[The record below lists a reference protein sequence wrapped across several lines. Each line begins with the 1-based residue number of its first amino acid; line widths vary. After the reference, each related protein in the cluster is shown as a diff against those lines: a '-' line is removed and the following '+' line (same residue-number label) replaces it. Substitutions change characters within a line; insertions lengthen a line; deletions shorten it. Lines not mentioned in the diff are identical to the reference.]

1 MTCTS
6 SLISAHSTWFPDV
19 EGYSKSTGTPSSA
32 ARPRRKGV
40 RFAEASADEP
50 RPNLSLVLVQS
61 ILANPINRPMLLKKN
76 RIQLEEVVSALES
89 FLPVLE
95 EKIKDPRKLRDMDE
109 VKKLSLAWDS
119 LVRLSILLQPSKT
132 VTGLALNREI

>member
-1 MTCTS
+1 M
-6 SLISAHSTWFPDV
+6 
-19 EGYSKSTGTPSSA
+19 
-32 ARPRRKGV
+32 
-40 RFAEASADEP
+40 
-50 RPNLSLVLVQS
+50 LVQS

-89 FLPVLE
+89 YLPVLE